1 MARITK
7 EKQTQ
12 DICME
17 AVKQEGMALDYVKEQ
32 THEIFLVDAKQEAIR
47 LAAVKQDRMALDL
60 VKEDLAKKNRPRRSG
75 PRM

>member
-7 EKQTQ
+7 KEQTP

-17 AVKQEGMALDYVKEQ
+17 AVKQEGKALDYVKEQ
-32 THEIFLVDAKQEAIR
+32 THEIFLFD
-47 LAAVKQDRMALDL
+47 VKQDRMALDL
-60 VKEDLAKKNRPRRSG
+60 VKEDFAKKNRPRRSG